1 MCRHLAYLGVP
12 VPLGAL
18 LIEPEYGL
26 LRQSWAPRR
35 QRHGVVNADGFG
47 VGWYA
52 DGDPIPAR
60 YRSERPMWADPSLL
74 DLARV
79 VRSGA
84 VLAAVRSATRPEQL
98 TGAGGAAPFAAGR
111 HLFSH
116 NGAVPGWPASAAV
129 LAEGLPVA
137 ELLGT
142 LGREASTDSAV
153 LWALVEQ
160 RLAAGAGVAEAA
172 AGVVAHAAASTGGR
186 LNLLLTD
193 GTQIVGT
200 TWGDTLSYRADDRGV
215 VVASEPYDDGSG
227 WVDVPDRSLLVARPD
242 GVTVES
248 LDKETVEPST
258 RRPLDPAQG

>member
-12 VPLGAL
+12 VPIGAL
-18 LIEPEYGL
+18 LVEPEYGL

-60 YRSERPMWADPSLL
+60 YRSDRPMWTDGSLL
-74 DLARV
+74 DIARV
-79 VRSGA
+79 VRTPA
-84 VLAAVRSATRPEQL
+84 LLAAVRSATVGLPYAV
-98 TGAGGAAPFAAGR
+98 GAAAPFAAGR

-116 NGAVPGWPASAAV
+116 NGAVPGWPATSAA
-129 LAEGLPVA
+129 LAADLPVA

-153 LWALVEQ
+153 LWALIEQ
-160 RLAAGAGVAEAA
+160 RLAAGRTAAESVAE
-172 AGVVAHAAASTGGR
+172 VVRHAARTAGSR

-193 GTQIVGT
+193 GTQIVGS
-200 TWGDTLSYRADDRGV
+200 TWGDTLSWRVDERGV
-215 VVASEPYDDGSG
+215 VVASEPYDDAAG
-227 WVDVPDRSLLVARPD
+227 WVDVPDRSVLVANPG
-242 GVTVES
+242 GVTVQP
-248 LDKETVEPST
+248 LDKEVV
-258 RRPLDPAQG
+258 